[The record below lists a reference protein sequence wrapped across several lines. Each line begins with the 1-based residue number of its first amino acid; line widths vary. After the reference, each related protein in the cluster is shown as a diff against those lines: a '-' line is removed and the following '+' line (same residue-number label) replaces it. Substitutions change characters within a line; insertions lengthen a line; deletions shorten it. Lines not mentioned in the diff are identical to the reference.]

1 MNNIYSLFL
10 NSVVEGYVLNKD
22 YIKDLEIAVSYDS
35 LKSFNSNFR
44 TYSMDLGRRLG
55 ATTAIK
61 QYIDN
66 HPELTFVYVSS
77 MIMWDHVFGAEK
89 LKNVSFCSS
98 IDSLQGKFSNTDI
111 FLFDNYTL
119 LTKNKI
125 FKDLDDMILDNMNT
139 HCLNQIYVRFQ

>member
-55 ATTAIK
+55 STTAIK

-66 HPELTFVYVSS
+66 HPELTFVYISS

-89 LKNVSFCSS
+89 LKNVSFCNS

>member
-1 MNNIYSLFL
+1 
-10 NSVVEGYVLNKD
+10 
-22 YIKDLEIAVSYDS
+22 
-35 LKSFNSNFR
+35 
-44 TYSMDLGRRLG
+44 
-55 ATTAIK
+55 
-61 QYIDN
+61 
-66 HPELTFVYVSS
+66 
-77 MIMWDHVFGAEK
+77 MWDHVFGAEK